1 MERDEAL
8 AAPLAGPAGESGE
21 AGEAI
26 SALMMRRWPKKS
38 ALAKKR
44 KAGAMA
50 GLQIA
55 AQQLKL
61 KLAETQTHFEV
72 SRARSTPNPGGLGG

>member
-1 MERDEAL
+1 MKRDEAL

-38 ALAKKR
+38 ALAKKEKPAR
-44 KAGAMA
+44 WPAYKS
-50 GLQIA
+50 
-55 AQQLKL
+55 QLN
-61 KLAETQTHFEV
+61 
-72 SRARSTPNPGGLGG
+72 S